1 MMEMKDLFTRNGIV
15 SRAINAENITG
26 EPGEGGKSSSLLGPS
41 RKGSPCLK
49 DIKSGDTVTL
59 ASIEGQGMIRH
70 IWITVDNKTDE
81 ANRFILRDLVIRMY
95 WDGEESPSVECPLGD
110 FFGLGFGETYEIYSS
125 LVSAIPSRGLNC
137 YFQMPFRRKALITLE
152 NQHSNPIPAF
162 FYQRD
167 YTLGDEIDEDTMLF
181 HAFWNRENP
190 TVIGKD
196 YTLVNS
202 IKGEGTYIGTTLYIS
217 SLSRYW
223 WGEGEMK
230 FYIDG
235 DREFPTICGT
245 GTEDYFGGSWSFA
258 RHENGKTI
266 ETTYNSPYLGYP
278 FYSKEDR
285 AIYNPYHNDDCPP
298 MRAFYR
304 WHVKDP
310 IYFKKDLK
318 VNLQQ
323 IGVCHSG
330 LFERSDDV
338 SSVAYWYQTEPH
350 VPFRPLPEKKERW
363 PR

>member
-1 MMEMKDLFTRNGIV
+1 MIMKNLYTRNGMT
-15 SRAINAENITG
+15 SRAINAENVTG
-26 EPGEGGKSSSLLGPS
+26 MPGEGGRSASVLGVA

-49 DIKSGDTVTL
+49 DIKSGETVTL
-59 ASIEGQGMIRH
+59 ASIEGSGMIRH
-70 IWITVDNKTDE
+70 IWITVDSKTDE
-81 ANRFILRDLVIRMY
+81 ANRFILRDLVLRMY
-95 WDGEESPSVECPLGD
+95 WDGETSPSVECPLGD
-110 FFGLGFGETYEIYSS
+110 FFCLGFSETYEVSSS
-125 LVSAIPSRGLNC
+125 LVAVIPSRGMNC
-137 YFQMPFRRKALITLE
+137 YFQMPFRKKALITLE
-152 NQHSNPIPAF
+152 NQHANPIPAF
-162 FYQRD
+162 FYQID
-167 YTLGDEIDEDTMLF
+167 YTLGDEIGDDTMYF

-196 YTLVNS
+196 YTLLYSV
-202 IKGEGTYIGTTLYIS
+202 KGEGTYLGTALYLS

-235 DREFPTICGT
+235 DEDFPTICGT

-258 RHENGKTI
+258 RHEGGKTI
-266 ETTYNSPYLGYP
+266 ETTYCTPYLGYP
-278 FYSKEDR
+278 FYSREDR
-285 AIYNPYHNDDCPP
+285 SVYNPYHNDECPP

-304 WHVKDP
+304 WHVMDP

-318 VNLQQ
+318 VTLQQ

-338 SSVAYWYQTEPH
+338 SSVSYWYQTEPH
-350 VPFRPLPEKKERW
+350 VPFRALPGKMERW